1 MKRLDDRVAVITGA
15 AGGIGQSLAQAL
27 AAAGCHL
34 ALVDIDP
41 ARLDQV
47 SATLRAPGR
56 RVSVHVVDVTARTE
70 VAALPAAVTR
80 EHGAAHILVNN
91 AGVSVAGRFEAVPLA
106 DLDWIFAVNVWG
118 VVHGCHAFLPLLR
131 AQEEAHI
138 VNVGSSFGLLGMA
151 GKTGYAATKA
161 AVRGFSEAL
170 RAELAGSRV
179 GLSVLY
185 PGPVDSGIV
194 QRGRAADPAQQAA
207 EARFLAS
214 RALPPERAARAMLR
228 AIRRNHSRVLVGLD
242 YRLID
247 WVARLSPALAAW
259 LAGRLAQRMPF

>member
-1 MKRLDDRVAVITGA
+1 MRRLDDRVAVITGA
-15 AGGIGQSLAQAL
+15 AGGIGRSLAQAL
-27 AAAGCHL
+27 AGAGCHL

-47 SATLRAPGR
+47 SGDLRGSGR
-56 RVSVHVVDVTARTE
+56 RVSVHVDDVADRAAM
-70 VAALPAAVTR
+70 AALPAAVTR

-91 AGVSVAGRFEAVPLA
+91 AGVSVAGRFEAVALA
-106 DLDWIFAVNVWG
+106 DLDWIFAINFFG

-131 AQEEAHI
+131 AQDEAHI

-179 GLSVLY
+179 GLTVLY

-194 QRGRAADPAQQAA
+194 QRGRAADPAQRQA

-228 AIRRNHSRVLVGLD
+228 AIRKNRGRVLVGWD
-242 YRLID
+242 YRIID
-247 WVARLSPALAAW
+247 WTARLSPALASW
-259 LAGRLAQRMPF
+259 LACRLAQRMPF